1 MGYNFTDMIF
11 ILLTILFSSAIFVVF
26 KLFTRFKIDNFQALT
41 INYLAASIFGIS
53 ILGSQF
59 NYEVIITKSWLPFSV
74 FIGFIFIFT
83 FILFALSSQKAG
95 VAITAV
101 FSKMSV
107 VIPVI
112 AGIFLYSETLNLFI
126 IFGIISTFVAFI
138 LIFYKKGKNKIQISI
153 IILPIIIFFAN
164 GLIDTLL
171 KYVEHHHI
179 LKDYTIFITMIFITA
194 FLIGAII
201 SIYKYFKTKQGFTI
215 QSIVG
220 GTFLG
225 ILNYATTYF
234 MLLAMNQFQSN
245 VLFPIQ
251 NVGIVMLSALL
262 GLILFREKLSLIN
275 WIGILTAIFSIG
287 LITLA

>member
-1 MGYNFTDMIF
+1 MIF
-11 ILLTILFSSAIFVVF
+11 ILLTILFSSLIFVAF
-26 KLFTRFKIDNFQALT
+26 KLFPRFKIDNFQALT
-41 INYLAASIFGIS
+41 INYLAASIIGVI

-59 NYEVIITKSWLPFSV
+59 NYEVISSKTWLPFST
-74 FIGFIFIFT
+74 FIGFVFIFT

-107 VIPVI
+107 IIPVI
-112 AGIFLYSETLNLFI
+112 AGIFLYAEKLNFLI
-126 IFGIISTFVAFI
+126 ISGIISTFSAFI
-138 LIFYKKGKNKIQISI
+138 LIFYKKGKNKIQLSI

-179 LKDYTIFITMIFITA
+179 TEDYTLFLTMIFITA
-194 FLIGAII
+194 LIIGSII
-201 SIYKYFKTKQGFTI
+201 SIYRYLNTKQAFTI
-215 QSIVG
+215 QSIIG
-220 GTFLG
+220 GAILG
-225 ILNYATTYF
+225 TLNYSTTYF
-234 MLLAMNQFQSN
+234 MLLAMNLFQSN

-262 GLILFREKLSLIN
+262 GVFFFHEKLSLIN
-275 WIGILTAIFSIG
+275 WIGISLSILAIL
-287 LITLA
+287 LIALA